1 MTRTDRKVVI
11 YSIFK
16 KRAPHSSILKVGD
29 PFKKAEHKSD
39 SVEPCRVGK
48 WDGGGGLRGR
58 SGGWVDGM
66 EWVRGVEGLG
76 VERGGVV
83 GGEIPWLIF

>member
-1 MTRTDRKVVI
+1 M
-11 YSIFK
+11 
-16 KRAPHSSILKVGD
+16 
-29 PFKKAEHKSD
+29 
-39 SVEPCRVGK
+39 GK

-58 SGGWVDGM
+58 GGGWVDGM